1 MSEYRGVSGGL
12 YPNNYKST
20 DSQPDY
26 TGELDLSKEVID
38 AIRQQ
43 MDSKVN
49 GKGTPI
55 DFDGGTGFPRISL
68 AAWVKDGKK
77 GQFFSVKASPITVK
91 KKEEKDDIP
100 F

>member
-1 MSEYRGVSGGL
+1 MFGV
-12 YPNNYKST
+12 
-20 DSQPDY
+20 
-26 TGELDLSKEVID
+26 LDAADIVPKP
-38 AIRQQ
+38 AIP
-43 MDSKVN
+43 S
-49 GKGTPI
+49 
-55 DFDGGTGFPRISL
+55 ISVDHI

>member
-1 MSEYRGVSGGL
+1 MAEYRGVSGAL
-12 YPNNYKST
+12 YTNNYKST

-26 TGELDLSKEVID
+26 TGELDLAKEVID
-38 AIRQQ
+38 IIRQQ
-43 MDSKVN
+43 IESNVNSKGV
-49 GKGTPI
+49 PI
-55 DFDGGTGFPRISL
+55 DLDEGTGFPRIYL

-91 KKEEKDDIP
+91 KKEEKDE